1 MARTALQQVSSP
13 LILIPAYGKNCP
25 SVEAL
30 RKAWESGA
38 DFKPYGRQ
46 GQYCSIRDLT
56 NLARDASS
64 VALVCPR
71 TGASHR
77 VA

>member
-1 MARTALQQVSSP
+1 MARTALQQISSP
-13 LILIPAYGKNCP
+13 LLLIPAYGKNCP

-38 DFKPYGRQ
+38 DFKPYGMQ
-46 GQYCSIRDLT
+46 GQYCSIRDLA

-64 VALVCPR
+64 VTLVCPR
-71 TGASHR
+71 TAASVK